1 MGARVRTGT
10 EQDRK
15 RINLESQRDVKF
27 WVKTLAISEE
37 RLRELVSIHGHSATI
52 IREVIE
58 RESAA

>member
-1 MGARVRTGT
+1 MGDRVRTGT

-15 RINLESQRDVKF
+15 RINLELESDVKY
-27 WVKTLAISEE
+27 WVKTLEVSEE